1 MTEKLEQTIKEEM
14 VKMPKEMQEA
24 INSSGWVSISDEIG
38 KAFSL
43 DDDGIN
49 NLQLEIGLV
58 LLRYKKLNLL
68 PPTLESSTSISKN
81 DSLKL
86 VAELDK
92 RIFAPIEEKV
102 KSLFKDKI
110 KNEDMNWK
118 QSINFIISGGDYSI
132 FVDSENEQINPSY
145 RK

>member
-14 VKMPKEMQEA
+14 VKLPKEMQEA
-24 INSSGWVSISDEIG
+24 INSSGWIQISDNIG
-38 KAFSL
+38 KDFSL
-43 DDDGIN
+43 NEDEIN

-68 PPTLESSTSISKN
+68 SSSLESSSSIPKNELSKI
-81 DSLKL
+81 
-86 VAELDK
+86 VAELEK
-92 RIFAPIEEKV
+92 RIFTPIEEKV

-118 QSINFIISGGDYSI
+118 QSVNFIISGGDYSI
-132 FVDSENEQINPSY
+132 FIDQENTPNNA
-145 RK
+145 